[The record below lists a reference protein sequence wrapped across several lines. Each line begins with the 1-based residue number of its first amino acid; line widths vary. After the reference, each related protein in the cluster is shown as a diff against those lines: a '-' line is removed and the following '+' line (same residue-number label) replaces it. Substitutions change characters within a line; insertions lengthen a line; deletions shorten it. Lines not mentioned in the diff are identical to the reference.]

1 MKKNNQT
8 ERDSRQGIVIIGEKQ
23 SEQLHPVTKELIKAG
38 QILAARSGQS
48 VSVLICSDAAPFSAA
63 KILLPILK
71 EEQPPLILLGSTTF
85 GRILGSSLSASL
97 DAEIIMDASALR
109 YDSDTDRFLITKS
122 SPDGRHL
129 ADYTSASIKNREK
142 PRPILVSVRQGV
154 LSVHSSPDTCLAGS
168 SSPDTCL
175 TDSFSPNACLAGTDS
190 FSPNACLAG
199 TDSFSP
205 SAISG
210 PFSLP
215 EPLFRELSVPMEP
228 LCGNDSSGRDSVTL
242 VHRHKRS
249 FSVPISEAKIIL
261 AQGRGLPGKEGAA
274 LLQKLCEKLHGVSGC
289 SRPCA
294 DAGWQEKSHQ
304 IGQSGITVHPKFY
317 LAFGISG
324 AVQHMTGVK
333 ADRLIAVN
341 NRANAPVFQYS
352 DYGIVGDAEN
362 IIRCLL
368 EKL

>member
-8 ERDSRQGIVIIGEKQ
+8 EQDSRQGIVIIGEKQ

-48 VSVLICSDAAPFSAA
+48 VSVLICSDAATFYAA
-63 KILLPILK
+63 KILLHILK
-71 EEQPPLILLGSTTF
+71 EEQPSLILLGSTTF

-97 DAEIIMDASALR
+97 NAEIIMDASALR

-129 ADYTSASIKNREK
+129 ADYTSASSKNGEK
-142 PRPILVSVRQGV
+142 PQPILVSVRQGV
-154 LSVHSSPDTCLAGS
+154 LSGHSSPDTCLAGS

-175 TDSFSPNACLAGTDS
+175 AGSFSPNTCLTGTDNV
-190 FSPNACLAG
+190 SP
-199 TDSFSP
+199 P
-205 SAISG
+205 EISR

-228 LCGNDSSGRDSVTL
+228 RCGNDSSGRDSVTL

-304 IGQSGITVHPKFY
+304 IGQSGITVHPKLY

-341 NRANAPVFQYS
+341 NRADAPVFQYS